1 MISYLS
7 SLSPFCFGIV
17 IIIHYIK
24 IKRKSFCFFLIF
36 IFFFCIYSNFCII
49 FRYFYYKVLESKV
62 FCPFDTRLLRLS
74 DLLALV
80 SLYRIKDKLKK
91 ALCSYCISAQT
102 MNTMHFI
109 VQGYKTGLH
118 NAFFSFI
125 YEINGFCRMISKSE
139 SDDRRT
145 LPIRQVLPDLR
156 FP

>member
-24 IKRKSFCFFLIF
+24 IKRKSFCFFLTF

-62 FCPFDTRLLRLS
+62 FFPFDTRLLRPFHLGIIIPNK
-74 DLLALV
+74 
-80 SLYRIKDKLKK
+80 RQIKK

-102 MNTMHFI
+102 MNAMHFI

-139 SDDRRT
+139 SDDCRT
-145 LPIRQVLPDLR
+145 LPIRQVLPDLK